1 MGSRD
6 GRMTVRV
13 VMRYLV
19 NKLGLEDDS
28 QVNDTIEMLERMAHR
43 GACGCEK
50 NTGDGAGIMVALPH
64 DFFKEVA
71 KDAGIEL
78 PPLGE
83 YAVAMFFM
91 PTDEKRRKKGKAEFK
106 KVAESLGHLYILRR
120 LSIISVRA
128 SLNIKRGGERD
139 FYMCSLSSRATVGML
154 LGVEDMHRFPV
165 RSPWMDRGD
174 LIRSP
179 AARQIVSNYFSMFG
193 PVQDVRIPYQQKRMF
208 GFVTFVYAETVKVIL
223 SKGNPHFVCDARVL
237 VKPYK
242 EKGKVPGRFRKLQ
255 HTHHGGAEFVG
266 CASPTGLLDSRDP
279 YALLLLSGAQNL
291 FTAGTDTTSSTVEWA
306 LAELIRHP
314 DVLRKAQQELDA
326 VVGRDRLVSESDLP
340 RLTYLTAVIKETFR
354 LHPSTPLSLPR
365 VAAEECEVDGF
376 RIPAGTT
383 LLVNVWAIA
392 RDPEAWPEPLQF
404 RPARFLPGG
413 SHAGVDVKG
422 SDFELIPFGAGRRIC
437 AGLSWGLRMV
447 TLMTATLVHALE
459 WDLADGVTAE
469 KLDMEEAYGLTL
481 QRAVPLMVRPAPR
494 LLPSAYAAQ

>member
-1 MGSRD
+1 
-6 GRMTVRV
+6 MTVRV

-106 KVAESLGHLYILRR
+106 KVAESLGHVILGWRLVPTDNSDLGESALETEPLYILRR

-139 FYMCSLSSRATVGML
+139 FYMCSLSSRYMLARNLSSSLACSWKDDHNRKVPFLPSGFLATKLKVAFCLRSHHSHFILCVL
-154 LGVEDMHRFPV
+154 LSAPG
-165 RSPWMDRGD
+165 
-174 LIRSP
+174 
-179 AARQIVSNYFSMFG
+179 RQWACCSASRTCTGSRMFG

-279 YALLLLSGAQNL
+279 YALLLLSGAQ
-291 FTAGTDTTSSTVEWA
+291 
-306 LAELIRHP
+306 
-314 DVLRKAQQELDA
+314 
-326 VVGRDRLVSESDLP
+326 
-340 RLTYLTAVIKETFR
+340 
-354 LHPSTPLSLPR
+354 
-365 VAAEECEVDGF
+365 
-376 RIPAGTT
+376 
-383 LLVNVWAIA
+383 VNV
-392 RDPEAWPEPLQF
+392 
-404 RPARFLPGG
+404 
-413 SHAGVDVKG
+413 
-422 SDFELIPFGAGRRIC
+422 
-437 AGLSWGLRMV
+437 LSM
-447 TLMTATLVHALE
+447 
-459 WDLADGVTAE
+459 
-469 KLDMEEAYGLTL
+469 
-481 QRAVPLMVRPAPR
+481 
-494 LLPSAYAAQ
+494 